1 MKSTVTNN
9 SNTIGQILYQL
20 NTWKGVVRLATTTNI
35 SLVGIQTIDNV
46 TPVINDI
53 VLVKNQTNS
62 VLNGLYQVRTSNWLR
77 TENMA
82 LKSNASGSAIFVKEG
97 TSNADKLFVCTNFLN
112 DVVGVNGL
120 IFETLTS
127 SIASGNNNSI
137 QINSDGHLTAYD
149 SFTFDGNTLF
159 TPSMILSG
167 NLLMQNGNIQ
177 SKSLKTNNILVE
189 QGDLSIPEGT
199 VFSKSLDTTT
209 LSVSENV
216 NIGTTLIANSITSEN
231 NIFANQGNIEALNGS
246 IVAKTGV
253 VVDQGDITTV
263 SGNIESI
270 TGSITSGSG
279 IVSIFGDIVS
289 NSGDIASD
297 IGIIRSGK
305 GCNIGFLDSS
315 SIELGSINSTLSLGS
330 DSSNI
335 GFFGNSPVSKPTND
349 IKPAFLLS
357 ATGETIT
364 ENSTFNGY
372 TIGQIVSALQ
382 SLGLL
387 N

>member
-62 VLNGLYQVRTSNWLR
+62 ILNGLYQVRTSNWLR

-97 TSNADKLFVCTNFLN
+97 TLNADKLFVCTNFLN

-159 TPSMILSG
+159 YAFNDFIRKF
-167 NLLMQNGNIQ
+167 IDA
-177 SKSLKTNNILVE
+177 KWKY
-189 QGDLSIPEGT
+189 SI
-199 VFSKSLDTTT
+199 K
-209 LSVSENV
+209 
-216 NIGTTLIANSITSEN
+216 
-231 NIFANQGNIEALNGS
+231 IFKN
-246 IVAKTGV
+246 K
-253 VVDQGDITTV
+253 
-263 SGNIESI
+263 
-270 TGSITSGSG
+270 
-279 IVSIFGDIVS
+279 
-289 NSGDIASD
+289 
-297 IGIIRSGK
+297 
-305 GCNIGFLDSS
+305 
-315 SIELGSINSTLSLGS
+315 
-330 DSSNI
+330 
-335 GFFGNSPVSKPTND
+335 
-349 IKPAFLLS
+349 
-357 ATGETIT
+357 
-364 ENSTFNGY
+364 
-372 TIGQIVSALQ
+372 
-382 SLGLL
+382 
-387 N
+387 